1 MSTINTFSI
10 CGMCTVRCP
19 IQVETENGE
28 IKFISGNPNVPAMK
42 GAVCPRGAAGKA
54 LIMDRERPQSPMI
67 RVGERGE
74 GKWRTVGWD
83 EALDYVAEKLKGVT
97 DQYGARSIGFSD
109 RGGPFQD
116 LHKAFVKG
124 LGSPNFCN
132 HDASCAR
139 NVEHA
144 CLSLT
149 GIGRKDLV
157 YDLKNAKH
165 VVLQFRNIFEAVNVQ
180 EVNNLMDAMDNGCKL
195 TVIDIR
201 ANISAVKAGRFMMV
215 RPGTDYAFNL
225 AVIHELLEK
234 NLYDKKFAHLWI
246 KDLNMLEDFVK
257 PYSPEWAETETGIAA
272 DEIRSFVRELAAAM
286 PSVIWHPGWMTARYR
301 HSFYVCRSIYI
312 INALLGAIGAKGGLP
327 LANKP
332 ADFGKSGLKALADL
346 FPKPSEKRADG
357 AGWRYPHITE
367 GVGLAHLMFKA
378 MDTDDPYPVKAY
390 IAYRHDPLMGF
401 PDPERLKQIFSKLD
415 LLVSVTFTWSDT
427 AWFSD
432 VVLPLSPYLERES
445 ILAGKNGL
453 KPQFFVRNRAVEP
466 RYDTKADWEIISG
479 LSKRLGLDALAFSS
493 IEDIWNYQLQGIG
506 VSIEDFKA
514 TGMVQ
519 LASSPKYRAMEEL
532 KFKTPSGKLE
542 IISEK
547 LEKQGLPSL
556 LPYTSPAHP
565 PEGQFRLTFGRCAL
579 HTQGHTANNPLLSEQ
594 MPENV
599 LWINANSA
607 KSLGI
612 TDGSTVRVSQN
623 GYSETIQANVT
634 DLIHPEAVFVVHGFG
649 HTLPVETR
657 AFGRGLADN
666 KFMKGGLDIWD
677 PAGGAVA
684 YQEHFVA
691 VAPANRN

>member
-1 MSTINTFSI
+1 MSIQKTFSI

-19 IQVETENGE
+19 IQVETEHGE
-28 IKFISGNPNVPAMK
+28 IKFIEGNPNVPAMK

-54 LIMDRERPQSPMI
+54 LIMDKERPQSPMI

-83 EALDYVAEKLKGVT
+83 EALDYVANKLKAVT
-97 DQYGARSIGFSD
+97 EQHGARSIAFSD

-116 LHKAFVKG
+116 LHKAFVNG

-144 CLSLT
+144 CLSVA
-149 GIGRKDLV
+149 GIGRKELV

-180 EVNNLMDAMDNGCKL
+180 EVNNLMDAMEGGCKL

-201 ANISAVKAGRFMMV
+201 ANISATKATRFMMI

-225 AVIHELLEK
+225 AVIHELLDK

-246 KDLNMLEDFVK
+246 KDFNQLEAFVK
-257 PYSPEWAETETGIAA
+257 PYTPEWAETETGITA
-272 DEIRSFVRELAAAM
+272 DEIRTLVRELAEAM
-286 PSVIWHPGWMTARYR
+286 PSVIWHPGWMAARYR
-301 HSFYVCRSIYI
+301 HSFYICRSIYI

-327 LANKP
+327 LASKP
-332 ADFGKSGLKALADL
+332 GDVGKTGLKPLADL
-346 FPKPSEKRADG
+346 YPKPPEKRADG
-357 AGWRYPHITE
+357 AGWRYPHIT
-367 GVGLAHLMFKA
+367 GGAGLAHLMYRA

-390 IAYRHDPLMGF
+390 MAYRHDPLMGF
-401 PDPERLKQIFSKLD
+401 PDPDRLKQIFAKLD
-415 LLVSVTFTWSDT
+415 LLVSVTFSWSDT

-445 ILAGKNGL
+445 IIASKNGL
-453 KPQFFVRNRAVEP
+453 KPQFFVRHRALEP

-479 LSKRLGLDALAFSS
+479 LSRRLGVNALTFSS
-493 IEDIWNYQLQGIG
+493 IEEIWNYQLQPTG
-506 VSIEDFKA
+506 VSISDFKA
-514 TGMVQ
+514 TGIVN
-519 LASSPKYRAMEEL
+519 LAASPKYRTMEEL
-532 KFKTPSGKLE
+532 KFNTPSGKLE

-556 LPYTSPAHP
+556 LPYTSPTQP

-579 HTQGHTANNPLLSEQ
+579 HTQGHTVNNPLLFEQ

-599 LWINANSA
+599 LWINANAA

-612 TDGSTVRVSQN
+612 SNNSTVVVSQN
-623 GYSETIQANVT
+623 DYSETIQAKVT
-634 DLIHPEAVFVVHGFG
+634 DAIHPDAVFVIHGFG
-649 HTLPVETR
+649 HTLPVESR
-657 AFGRGLADN
+657 ALGRGLADN

-677 PAGGAVA
+677 PAGGAIA
-684 YQEHFVA
+684 FQEHFVS
-691 VAPANRN
+691 VAPAGNI

>member
-1 MSTINTFSI
+1 
-10 CGMCTVRCP
+10 
-19 IQVETENGE
+19 
-28 IKFISGNPNVPAMK
+28 MK

-67 RVGERGE
+67 RAGERGE
-74 GKWRTVGWD
+74 GKWRKVGWD

-144 CLSLT
+144 CLSLS

-180 EVNNLMDAMDNGCKL
+180 EVNNLMDAMDDGCKL

-201 ANISAVKAGRFMMV
+201 ANISATKASRFMMI

-225 AVIHELLEK
+225 AVIHELLDK

-246 KDLNMLEDFVK
+246 KDLNQLEDFVK
-257 PYSPEWAETETGIAA
+257 PYTPEWAETETGIAA
-272 DEIRSFVRELAAAM
+272 YEIKAFVRELAAAM

-301 HSFYVCRSIYI
+301 HSFYICRSIYI

-367 GVGLAHLMFKA
+367 GVGLAHLMYKA

-401 PDPERLKQIFSKLD
+401 PDPDRLKQIFAKLD
-415 LLVSVTFTWSDT
+415 LLVSVTFSWSDT

-493 IEDIWNYQLQGIG
+493 IEDIWNYQLQGTG

-514 TGMVQ
+514 TGIVQ

-579 HTQGHTANNPLLSEQ
+579 HTQGHTVNNPLLFEQ

-599 LWINANSA
+599 LWINTNSA

-612 TDGSTVRVSQN
+612 SDGGTVRGQ
-623 GYSETIQANVT
+623 SERIFGNDPGQG
-634 DLIHPEAVFVVHGFG
+634 HGSYPPG
-649 HTLPVETR
+649 
-657 AFGRGLADN
+657 GRIRGPR
-666 KFMKGGLDIWD
+666 FRPY
-677 PAGGAVA
+677 PAGGKPGHGPGPCG
-684 YQEHFVA
+684 Q
-691 VAPANRN
+691 

>member
-1 MSTINTFSI
+1 
-10 CGMCTVRCP
+10 MCTVRCP
-19 IQVETENGE
+19 IQVETEHGE
-28 IKFISGNPNVPAMK
+28 IKFIEGNPNVPAMK

-54 LIMDRERPQSPMI
+54 LIMDKERPQSPMI

-83 EALDYVAEKLKGVT
+83 EALDYVANKLKAVT
-97 DQYGARSIGFSD
+97 EQHGARSIAFSD

-116 LHKAFVKG
+116 LHKAFVNG

-144 CLSLT
+144 CLSVA
-149 GIGRKDLV
+149 GIGRKELV

-180 EVNNLMDAMDNGCKL
+180 EVNNLMDAMEGGCKL

-201 ANISAVKAGRFMMV
+201 ANISATKATRFMMI

-225 AVIHELLEK
+225 AVIHELLDK

-246 KDLNMLEDFVK
+246 KDFNQLEAFVK
-257 PYSPEWAETETGIAA
+257 PYTPEWAETETGITA
-272 DEIRSFVRELAAAM
+272 DEIRTLVRELAEAM
-286 PSVIWHPGWMTARYR
+286 PSVIWHPGWMAARYR
-301 HSFYVCRSIYI
+301 HSFYICRSIYI

-327 LANKP
+327 LASKP
-332 ADFGKSGLKALADL
+332 GDVGKTGLKPLADL
-346 FPKPSEKRADG
+346 YPKPSEKRADG
-357 AGWRYPHITE
+357 AGWRYPHIT
-367 GVGLAHLMFKA
+367 GGAGLAHLMYRA

-401 PDPERLKQIFSKLD
+401 PDPDRLKQIFAKLD
-415 LLVSVTFTWSDT
+415 LLVSVTFSWSDT

-432 VVLPLSPYLERES
+432 IVLPLSPYLERES
-445 ILAGKNGL
+445 IIASKNGL
-453 KPQFFVRNRAVEP
+453 KPQFFVRHRALDP

-479 LSKRLGLDALAFSS
+479 LSRRLGVNSLTFSS
-493 IEDIWNYQLQGIG
+493 IEEIWNYQLQPTGI
-506 VSIEDFKA
+506 SISDFKA
-514 TGMVQ
+514 TGIVN
-519 LASSPKYRAMEEL
+519 LTASPRYRSMEAL
-532 KFKTPSGKLE
+532 KFNTPSGKLE

-556 LPYTSPAHP
+556 LPYTSPTQP

-579 HTQGHTANNPLLSEQ
+579 HTQGHTVNNPLLFEQ

-599 LWINANSA
+599 LWINANAA

-612 TDGSTVRVSQN
+612 SDGGTVVVSQN
-623 GYSETIQANVT
+623 GYSETIQAKVT
-634 DLIHPEAVFVVHGFG
+634 DAIHPDAVFVIHGFG
-649 HTLPVETR
+649 HTLPVESR
-657 AFGRGLADN
+657 ALGRGLADN

-677 PAGGAVA
+677 PAGGAIA
-684 YQEHFVA
+684 FQEHFVS
-691 VAPANRN
+691 VAPAGNI

>member
-1 MSTINTFSI
+1 
-10 CGMCTVRCP
+10 MCTVRCP
-19 IQVETENGE
+19 IQVETEHGE
-28 IKFISGNPNVPAMK
+28 IKFIEGNPNVPAMK

-54 LIMDRERPQSPMI
+54 LIMDKERPQSPMI

-83 EALDYVAEKLKGVT
+83 EALDYVANKLKAVT
-97 DQYGARSIGFSD
+97 EQHGARSIAFSD

-116 LHKAFVKG
+116 LHKAFVNG

-144 CLSLT
+144 CLSVA
-149 GIGRKDLV
+149 GIGRKELV

-180 EVNNLMDAMDNGCKL
+180 EVNNLMDAMEGGCKL

-201 ANISAVKAGRFMMV
+201 ANISATKATRFMMI

-225 AVIHELLEK
+225 AVIHELLDK

-246 KDLNMLEDFVK
+246 KDFNQLEAFVK
-257 PYSPEWAETETGIAA
+257 PYTPEWAETETGITA
-272 DEIRSFVRELAAAM
+272 DEIRTLVRELAEAM
-286 PSVIWHPGWMTARYR
+286 PSVIWHPGWMAARYR
-301 HSFYVCRSIYI
+301 HSFYICRSIYI

-327 LANKP
+327 LASKP
-332 ADFGKSGLKALADL
+332 GDVGKTGLKPLADL
-346 FPKPSEKRADG
+346 YPKPPEKRADG
-357 AGWRYPHITE
+357 AGWRYPHIT
-367 GVGLAHLMFKA
+367 GGAGLAHLMYRA

-390 IAYRHDPLMGF
+390 MAYRHDPLMGF
-401 PDPERLKQIFSKLD
+401 PDPDRLKQIFAKLD
-415 LLVSVTFTWSDT
+415 LLVSVTFSWSDT

-445 ILAGKNGL
+445 IIASKNGL
-453 KPQFFVRNRAVEP
+453 KPQFFVRHRALEP

-479 LSKRLGLDALAFSS
+479 LSRRLGVNALTFSS
-493 IEDIWNYQLQGIG
+493 IEEIWNYQLQPTG
-506 VSIEDFKA
+506 VSISDFKA
-514 TGMVQ
+514 TGIVN
-519 LASSPKYRAMEEL
+519 LAASPKYRTMEEL
-532 KFKTPSGKLE
+532 KFNTPSGKLE

-556 LPYTSPAHP
+556 LPYTSPTQP

-579 HTQGHTANNPLLSEQ
+579 HTQGHTVNNPLLFEQ

-599 LWINANSA
+599 LWINANAA

-612 TDGSTVRVSQN
+612 SNNSTVVVSQN
-623 GYSETIQANVT
+623 DYSETIQAKVT
-634 DLIHPEAVFVVHGFG
+634 DAIHPDAVFVIHGFG
-649 HTLPVETR
+649 HTLPVESR
-657 AFGRGLADN
+657 ALGRGLADN

-677 PAGGAVA
+677 PAGGAIA
-684 YQEHFVA
+684 FQEHFVS
-691 VAPANRN
+691 VAPAGNI